1 MRLRST
7 LLSPLVARFAN
18 HASASRSSPNAN
30 DNDNDG
36 TQQSSIGGRGAILCV
51 DQHAATYDQ
60 VRPVRQDLLVSCRL
74 SPCWNRSSRL
84 VPCHAMHWL
93 YQSFF
98 RRHFLT
104 HLFYFPL
111 VFWGTVPLRFAPSSS
126 SLSFLTSIV
135 QDLRYPSLVDG
146 VVLPRR
152 VHHNPCK
159 ERGSPWFGQWHGL
172 RKARRFGP
180 NCFQGLYGDYELW
193 VRTALA
199 CVHASGDDAEVPL

>member
-1 MRLRST
+1 MRVLLAQVPTPTTTTTTRRNNPRSAVAVRFSVLISM
-7 LLSPLVARFAN
+7 LLLMTKCVPSGRIYSSVVAFLLA
-18 HASASRSSPNAN
+18 
-30 DNDNDG
+30 G
-36 TQQSSIGGRGAILCV
+36 T
-51 DQHAATYDQ
+51 DH
-60 VRPVRQDLLVSCRL
+60 LVSC
-74 SPCWNRSSRL
+74 
-84 VPCHAMHWL
+84 HAMPCTGCT
-93 YQSFF
+93 SPFF
-98 RRHFLT
+98 VDTSSLTSSIFPWFFGGRYHSVSLHRRL
-104 HLFYFPL
+104 
-111 VFWGTVPLRFAPSSS
+111 
-126 SLSFLTSIV
+126 LSFLTSIV

>member
-30 DNDNDG
+30 DNDNDE
-36 TQQSSIGGRGAILCV
+36 TQQSSIGGRGAILCF

-74 SPCWNRSSRL
+74 FSLLEPIISSL
-84 VPCHAMHWL
+84 AMPCHALAVPVLFSSTLSHSPL
-93 YQSFF
+93 LFSLGFLGGRYHSVSLH
-98 RRHFLT
+98 RRL
-104 HLFYFPL
+104 
-111 VFWGTVPLRFAPSSS
+111 
-126 SLSFLTSIV
+126 LSFLTSIV